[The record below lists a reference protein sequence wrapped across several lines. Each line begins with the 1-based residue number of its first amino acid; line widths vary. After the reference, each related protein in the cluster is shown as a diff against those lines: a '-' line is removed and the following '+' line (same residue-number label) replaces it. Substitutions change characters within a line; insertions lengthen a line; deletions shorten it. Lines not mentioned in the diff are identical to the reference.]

1 MFCSPKFLFFLEIIA
16 YQDTTTPRPIS
27 CTPNP
32 CGPHS
37 SCKIVNN
44 NHVCSCLPDMKGA
57 PPNCAP
63 ECLVHSD
70 CPAYLTCINN
80 KCKDPC
86 VGSCTTF
93 SECKVVSHT
102 PICSCMNGYTGDP
115 FISCALITTTTAKPL
130 FSDPCDGLCGPNT
143 NCNNGVCTCILD
155 YQGDPYKGCRPECTS
170 NIECP
175 RNKACMRNRC
185 VNPCVNIC
193 GENALCEVVN
203 HLGVCSCPEHMEGM
217 FICLFV
223 FFLNFKIISNLLF

>member
-1 MFCSPKFLFFLEIIA
+1 MENIA
-16 YQDTTTPRPIS
+16 YEDVTTQRPVS

-37 SCKIVNN
+37 SCKIINN
-44 NHVCSCLPDMKGA
+44 NHVCSCLPDMKGS

-70 CPAYLTCINN
+70 CSAYLTCINN

-86 VGSCTTF
+86 VGSCTSY

-115 FISCALITTTTAKPL
+115 FTSCNLITTTTAKPPS
-130 FSDPCDGLCGPNT
+130 SDSCDGLCGPNS
-143 NCNNGVCTCILD
+143 NCNNGVCTCISE
-155 YQGDPYKGCRPECTS
+155 YQGDPYKGCRPECMS

-185 VNPCVNIC
+185 INPCVNIC

-203 HLGVCSCPEHMEGM
+203 HLGVCSCPEHMEG
-217 FICLFV
+217 IKLILNSLT
-223 FFLNFKIISNLLF
+223 FLNIHP